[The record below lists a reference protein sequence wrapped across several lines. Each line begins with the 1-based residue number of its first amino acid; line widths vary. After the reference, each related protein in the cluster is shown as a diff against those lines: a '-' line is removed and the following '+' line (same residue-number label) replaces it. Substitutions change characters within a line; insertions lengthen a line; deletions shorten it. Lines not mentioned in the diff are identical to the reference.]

1 MHPAPSIILFTTLS
15 GAGFGLLAF
24 LGLGLPPV
32 TGWTALAFFAVAFL
46 LAGGGLAASAFHLGH
61 PERALLAFTQ
71 WRTSWLSR
79 EAWAAT
85 LAIAVMA
92 LHGAALTLGLRLPL
106 LGLLGAALCLAT
118 LVSTAMI
125 YASLRSV
132 PRWHHWTTPALFL
145 LYAAAGGALLAG
157 EVTLATILLL
167 ALGLA
172 QILVWRDGDTRF
184 ARSPTTLATATG
196 LGGGTVRAFEPPH
209 TGPNYLL
216 REMVHVVGR
225 KHARRLRAIALVL
238 ASFLPAMLLL
248 LPFSHAL
255 AALAVISHLAGAL
268 VARWLFFAEAEH
280 VVGLYYGRA
289 QGSSTSTQTTR

>member
-1 MHPAPSIILFTTLS
+1 MHPASSIIVFTTLS

-32 TGWTALAFFAVAFL
+32 TGATAVAFFAIAFVL
-46 LAGGGLAASAFHLGH
+46 SGAGLAASAFHLGH
-61 PERALLAFTQ
+61 PERAFLAFTQ

-85 LAIAVMA
+85 VTLAVMA
-92 LHGAALTLGLRLPL
+92 AHGAALAFGTRLPL
-106 LGLLGAALCLAT
+106 LGLLGTALCLAT
-118 LVSTAMI
+118 LLSTAMI
-125 YASLRSV
+125 YASLRAV
-132 PRWHHWTTPALFL
+132 PRWHHWSTPALFL

-157 EVTLATILLL
+157 QVTLAAILLL
-167 ALGLA
+167 ALGIA

-196 LGGGTVRAFEPPH
+196 LTGGAVRAFEPPH

-225 KHARRLRAIALVL
+225 KHAVKLRAIAIVL
-238 ASFLPAMLLL
+238 AAFLPAMLLL
-248 LPFSHAL
+248 LPFSHVL
-255 AALAVISHLAGAL
+255 AALAAVSHLAGAL

-280 VVGLYYGRA
+280 VVGLYYGRP
-289 QGSSTSTQTTR
+289 QGSSTSTQTSR